1 MPVYPLRDHHFVRRT
16 LGLDTIATIS
26 ALFSPVMNF
35 ALQQSGIPVIRE
47 IRIRNTTGRTLSGL
61 TVSVTSDPAIFRA
74 ASFPVEEV
82 RPRADYEI
90 LSPELQMYASTLITL
105 TAAQDTVVRVSLLL
119 DGETV
124 ADVESTVRLLAYDEW
139 AGAKLFPETTGA
151 YVQPGHPYIADL
163 MKLAGAELKHL
174 ARESSFPGYKKK
186 DPGSVLKQMEAI
198 FRALQGEKFR
208 VKETT
213 AGYDDPGQ
221 RIRLPETLKVRRECG
236 TLDLALLFAA
246 CLEAADLNPIVVFEK
261 RTCYVGVWLID
272 TFFSESI
279 QDDPTQ
285 LTKRTADGIEE
296 LAFVSLAGF
305 SEKSDFSAALASA
318 NARLS
323 DEDRF
328 WFALDL
334 RRVRAGGILPM
345 PLRRLDAK
353 GNPLFDFVPSTAKRQ
368 GEAVDPAGARR
379 TVKRTGASEMTREQ
393 MWERKL
399 LDLSLRNTLL
409 NFSFYRSSVQILV
422 GQPEELFDPLTR
434 DDVEYSVLG
443 LPKEPEIPIG
453 DGKGL
458 INLRHAADPI
468 RNFLRSEF
476 RQRRI
481 HTTTVPDELSGTLNN
496 LFRNAKTGL
505 EESGANTLYLAFGF
519 LRWYETNTSQK
530 PHYAPL
536 VLLPVE
542 LVRAS
547 VRKDFLLRAREDE
560 PRFNITL
567 LEMLRNTFGVTIPDV
582 DPLPQNENGERSL
595 RDVFSAVRN
604 AVMKMSRW
612 DISES
617 VVLSNFSFANFI
629 MYNDLRRRSAD
640 LKANKVVSSLLTGR
654 LTWRDTDDFLPP
666 EQLDSTVNPVDV
678 AAPLPADSSQLSAVC
693 AAGEG
698 KTFVLHGPPGTG
710 KSQTITNMITNALYH
725 GKSVLFIAEKMAAL
739 SVVQKRLEAI
749 GIAPFCLELHS
760 NKAKK
765 ADVLGQL
772 DRTLQSAKIKTPEE
786 FTAEA
791 ERLRR
796 LRTQLNETV
805 SAIGRVRPF
814 GFSLYDAIVRF
825 EQYKD
830 APDIKIFSTEAVS
843 NLTADAPRRHEAII
857 GKLRVAADAVGGVHK
872 NPFAIYQ
879 KRDYSLQLKQRFAES
894 LKKLAESGADLQK
907 NLVALARL
915 IPFRNLHTYQQIKSI
930 SELCAILSEVNL
942 LPAGL
947 TTNKNLPLN
956 RERILD
962 ICHAGQA
969 RDDLHAALLSR
980 FSEGILNFDAATNL
994 QRIKQ
999 AQSRSPITG
1008 FFRRRSICRRLATF
1022 GKTAKPCRTR
1032 ETVKILNDILKYQ
1045 ESART
1050 VRENNLCEVI
1060 FGEVWDRGRCDFRML
1075 EQVFLQAVDI
1085 IRLCGEICTNPE
1097 NRSLVL
1103 VKIGALTEEGMFAER
1118 TALFRQVTASFN
1130 AFISA
1135 EDELA
1140 ALCENDP
1147 ARWRALPGWMINQ
1160 KKLAETCLQKIDTL
1174 RDWNGYL
1181 GVREEAEKA
1190 GLGVLCQA
1198 LEAGKIEPDQLIPT
1212 YRRNLAYA
1220 CAAFVIDG
1228 EEALS
1233 GFNGALVEEKI
1244 RQFAKINANF
1254 ENLTKQELAAMLS
1267 SKIPNAMDDA
1277 SASSEI
1283 SILQRAIRSG
1293 GRGTAIRKLFDSIP
1307 NLLRC
1312 LCPCMLMSPISVAQY
1327 IDPSFP
1333 KFDLVIFDEASQMPT
1348 CEAVG
1353 AIARGNDLIVV
1364 GDPKQLPPTSFFAT
1378 VRNDEDNIEKED
1390 LESIL
1395 DDCLALG
1402 MPEEHLRWHYRSRHE
1417 SLIAFSNRQYYDNKL
1432 YTFPSPNDR
1441 VSRVSHVKVDGFYD
1455 RGKSKTNK
1463 AEAQAVV
1470 AEIVRRLKKPE
1481 LAKQSIGV
1489 VTFSSVQQLLI
1500 EDLLE
1505 AEFRKNQKLEEAAL
1519 GMYEPIFIKNLEN
1532 VQGDERDV
1540 IMFSVCYG
1548 PDKNGQV
1555 AMNFGPLNRE
1565 GGWRRLN
1572 VATSRARREMI
1583 VFSTLLP
1590 EQIDLNRTT
1599 SEGVIG
1605 LRSFLSFAMS
1615 GNGNL
1620 PTRPGDRTS
1629 EDGIAENVAA
1639 ALRQL
1644 GYEVDTHVGCS
1655 EYKIDIAIRDP
1666 LREGEYL
1673 LGILCDGEHAG
1684 QETAH
1689 DRLIL
1694 QDEILASLG
1703 WKIHRLW
1710 LLDWWDAPAKELEK
1724 IRNLAEEAKLRPILY
1739 DTPAPAAP
1747 APTVFETVARTEHR
1761 READVFPVYPVAE
1774 FDDMDETM
1782 VGGDAFCDVINKT
1795 RIVMQMDKILHLEGP
1810 VSRTTLVKRLLTAWG
1825 IPRTSPKIERSID
1838 EKLRFIDH
1846 KTTQTA
1852 SNHFYWL
1859 SDPESTPVSPRIP
1872 DPADPKGPSRRDFND
1887 IPTEEIAAAV
1897 RSVVTKQYS
1906 LTTEDLYKEVS
1917 RIFGYARMMQAM
1929 VPYLAE
1935 GVTYASSHGWVAE
1948 LNGRIFVKVK

>member
-1 MPVYPLRDHHFVRRT
+1 MVGDDPVGDRRIF
-16 LGLDTIATIS
+16 GLDTIATIS

-47 IRIRNTTGRTLSGL
+47 IRIRNTTNRTLSGL
-61 TVSVTSDPAIFRA
+61 TVSVRSDPAIFRA
-74 ASFPVEEV
+74 AAFPVEEV
-82 RPRADYEI
+82 RPRSDYEI
-90 LSPELQMYASTLITL
+90 PSPELQMYASTLITL
-105 TAAQDTVVRVSLLL
+105 TAAQDTVIRVSLLL

-124 ADVESTVRLLAYDEW
+124 AEVEGVVRLLAYDEW
-139 AGAKLFPETTGA
+139 AGPKLFPETTGA
-151 YVQPGHPYIADL
+151 FVQPGHPYLSDL
-163 MKLAGAELKHL
+163 MRSAASNLKRLAK
-174 ARESSFPGYKKK
+174 ESSFPGYKKK
-186 DPGSVLKQMEAI
+186 DAGSVLKQLEAI
-198 FRALQGEKFR
+198 FLTLQDEKFR

-213 AGYDDPGQ
+213 ATYDEPGQ
-221 RIRLPETLKVRRECG
+221 KIRLPETLKVRRECAA
-236 TLDLALLFAA
+236 LDLALLFAA
-246 CLEAADLNPIVVFEK
+246 CLEAADLNPIIVFEK

-285 LTKRTADGIEE
+285 LTKRTAEGIEE
-296 LAFVSLAGF
+296 LAFVSLSGF
-305 SEKSDFSAALASA
+305 SEKTEFKTAVAAA

-353 GNPLFDFVPSTAKRQ
+353 GNPFYDFVPSTAKRT
-368 GEAVDPAGARR
+368 GEEEETAG
-379 TVKRTGASEMTREQ
+379 TKRQSKRSGAAEITREQ
-393 MWERKL
+393 LWERKL
-399 LDLSLRNTLL
+399 LDLSLRNSLL
-409 NFSFYRSSVQILV
+409 NFSFYRSSVQLLV
-422 GQPEELFDPLTR
+422 GQPEDLFDPLTR
-434 DDVEYSVLG
+434 DDAEFAVLAR
-443 LPKEPEIPIG
+443 PREPEIPVE
-453 DGKGL
+453 GKGL
-458 INLRHAADPI
+458 LDLRHAGEPI
-468 RNFLRSEF
+468 QRFLRSEF
-476 RQRRI
+476 RQRRVR
-481 HTTTVPDELSGTLNN
+481 TSTDAEELPGTLNN
-496 LFRNAKTGL
+496 LFRTAKTGL

-519 LRWYETNTSQK
+519 LRWYETDSSQK

-560 PRFNITL
+560 PQFNVTL
-567 LEMLRNTFGVTIPDV
+567 LEMLRNNYGVNIPDV
-582 DPLPQNENGERSL
+582 DPLPQNENGDRNL
-595 RDVFSAVRN
+595 RGVFTAVRN

-612 DISES
+612 DVSES
-617 VVLSNFSFANFI
+617 VILSNFSFSNYI

-640 LKANKVVSSLLTGR
+640 LKANKVVSSLLSGR
-654 LTWRDTDDFLPP
+654 LNWRDTDDFLSPD
-666 EQLDSTVNPVDV
+666 QLDETVDPVDV

-739 SVVQKRLEAI
+739 SVVQKRLESI

-786 FTAEA
+786 YTAEA

-796 LRTQLNETV
+796 LRSQLNETV

-830 APDIKIFSTEAVS
+830 APDLKIFSPEAVAT
-843 NLTADAPRRHEAII
+843 LTNDSQRRHEVII
-857 GKLRVAADAVGGVHK
+857 GKLRVASDAVGGVHK

-879 KRDYSLQLKQRFAES
+879 RREYSLQLKQKFADA
-894 LKKLAESGADLQK
+894 LKRLAETGADLQR
-907 NLVALARL
+907 NLVSLARL
-915 IPFRNLHTYQQIKSI
+915 IPFRNLHTYQQIRSI
-930 SELCAILSEVNL
+930 SELCGILTEVNL
-942 LPAGL
+942 LPAAL

-962 ICHAGQA
+962 ICHAGQT
-969 RDDLHAALLSR
+969 RDDLSASLLSR

-999 AQSRSPITG
+999 AQSRSPISG

-1045 ESART
+1045 ECART

-1060 FGEVWDRGRCDFRML
+1060 FGEIWDHGRCDFRIL
-1075 EQVFLQAVDI
+1075 EQTFLQAVDI

-1118 TALFRQVTASFN
+1118 TALFRTVTASFN
-1130 AFISA
+1130 SFIEA
-1135 EDELA
+1135 ENALA
-1140 ALCENDP
+1140 ALCENDA
-1147 ARWRALPGWMINQ
+1147 ARWRSQPGWMINQ
-1160 KKLAETCLQKIDTL
+1160 KKLAEICLAKIDTL

-1181 GVREEAEKA
+1181 GVREEAEKS

-1198 LEAGKIEPDQLIPT
+1198 LESGKIESEQLIPV

-1233 GFNGALVEEKI
+1233 GFNGTLVEEKI

-1267 SKIPNAMDDA
+1267 AKIPNAMDDA

-1327 IDPSFP
+1327 IDPAFP

-1364 GDPKQLPPTSFFAT
+1364 GDPKQLPPTSFFMT

-1417 SLIAFSNRQYYDNKL
+1417 SLIAFSNRQYYENKL

-1455 RGKSKTNK
+1455 RGKTKQNR

-1505 AEFRKNQKLEEAAL
+1505 AEFRKNPKLEEAAL
-1519 GMYEPIFIKNLEN
+1519 GMYEPIFVKNLEN

-1555 AMNFGPLNRE
+1555 AMNFGPLNRD

-1599 SEGVIG
+1599 ADGVIG

-1615 GNGNL
+1615 GNSSL
-1620 PTRPGDRTS
+1620 PTRPGDRAS
-1629 EDGIAENVAA
+1629 GESIAETVAA

-1673 LGILCDGEHAG
+1673 LGILCDGENAG

-1694 QDEILASLG
+1694 QDQILASLG

-1739 DTPAPAAP
+1739 DAPAPAAP
-1747 APTVFETVARTEHR
+1747 APTVFETVARTEKK
-1761 READVFPVYPVAE
+1761 RETEIFPVYHVTQFE
-1774 FDDMDETM
+1774 DMDETM
-1782 VGGDAFCDVINKT
+1782 VGADLFCDVINKT
-1795 RIVMQMDKILHLEGP
+1795 RIVMQMDKILRLEGP
-1810 VSRTTLVKRLLTAWG
+1810 ISRTLLVRRLLTAWG
-1825 IPRTSPKIERSID
+1825 IARTSPKIERSID

-1859 SDPESTPVSPRIP
+1859 TDPETTPLSPRIP
-1872 DPADPKGPSRRDFND
+1872 DPADPKGSRRDFND
-1887 IPTEEIAAAV
+1887 IPTEELAAAV
-1897 RSVVTKQYS
+1897 RAVVTRQYS

-1917 RIFGYARMMQAM
+1917 RIFGYSRLVQAS
-1929 VPYLAE
+1929 VPFLAE
-1935 GVTYASSHGWVAE
+1935 GVTYAASHGWVAE
-1948 LNGRIFVKVK
+1948 LNGRIFVKIR